1 MEISSFVMWVGFIL
15 AAFSVVGNDVIQ
27 TLGTFLTSNEKKM
40 KWYVLYAFAATIM
53 TAALVNGYVNADIHY
68 GRLDKYLPDLTPDL
82 YQWYYLIPP
91 FVLLFITRIGIPVS
105 TTFMILTLFSL
116 NKVPNDIG
124 ALFASIFDSST
135 KMGGM
140 INKSLLGY
148 LVAFAAAIVIYLAIS
163 GLTEKKFKENPIKE
177 GNYKFWIVAQWFT
190 TGFLWFQ
197 WLTQDLANIY
207 VYLQGGQN
215 MGVGS
220 FILSLLVLLGLLALI
235 FYRRGGNVQEVVRR
249 KTNTADIR
257 SATFIDLIYAVIL
270 YIFKYDSIFG
280 MDYQFPWT
288 GNLPM
293 STTWV
298 FIGLLAGREIG
309 IRLRTDK
316 KLKKEIVREVLVDL
330 AKVTLGLVVSVLLV
344 VIIKLLSA

>member
-1 MEISSFVMWVGFIL
+1 
-15 AAFSVVGNDVIQ
+15 
-27 TLGTFLTSNEKKM
+27 
-40 KWYVLYAFAATIM
+40 
-53 TAALVNGYVNADIHY
+53 
-68 GRLDKYLPDLTPDL
+68 
-82 YQWYYLIPP
+82 
-91 FVLLFITRIGIPVS
+91 
-105 TTFMILTLFSL
+105 
-116 NKVPNDIG
+116 
-124 ALFASIFDSST
+124 
-135 KMGGM
+135 
-140 INKSLLGY
+140 
-148 LVAFAAAIVIYLAIS
+148 
-163 GLTEKKFKENPIKE
+163 
-177 GNYKFWIVAQWFT
+177 
-190 TGFLWFQ
+190 
-197 WLTQDLANIY
+197 
-207 VYLQGGQN
+207 